1 MYICVQTVLPFADVL
16 VCVCRAKQA
25 GVLLMAHMHFV
36 CVFES
41 LSTYACKQ
49 CCPLLMCWCVCPGQS
64 RQACFSRLTC
74 TMSVCLRVYVHT
86 RALCVV
92 LQ

>member
-25 GVLLMAHMHFV
+25 GVLLMAHMHFE

-41 LSTYACKQ
+41 L
-49 CCPLLMCWCVCPGQS
+49 
-64 RQACFSRLTC
+64 C
-74 TMSVCLRVYVHT
+74 T
-86 RALCVV
+86 
-92 LQ
+92 